1 MQVMMAQTSAP
12 VQMTQSSSKQT
23 SSTGSLFSQFL
34 LPADQFPS
42 ESNKG
47 LNGNLGDI
55 MANLFSN
62 IEGGDQ
68 FWNPEAIDD
77 RDVQALLNEL
87 PAELKEM
94 IETLLTEQVNV
105 TDLAQSPSPEM
116 KLAFLLQAISNDHQQ
131 MLSQPQK
138 KVLSELFEKW
148 FRGLKLDNKDSL
160 PKQVEQIFSQVK
172 KLMNENV
179 TTDKNAFHKIMEQLS
194 VAKKVQTYAEQ
205 AFQRYVPVKQT
216 EGTNSATKEF
226 QSVQSPLSPLE
237 QWTLKVPVSQD
248 EGQKQQFVREI
259 QQIMSKGKMIVNEA
273 GFTKM
278 QIKLTPE
285 NLGTIEIQLI
295 QKHGEIA
302 AKIIASSQAA
312 KDALDGQLTQL
323 KQAFAGQN
331 IEFEKLE
338 VIFQQDEQSFQFHD
352 QERQNHEEQHQSNDK
367 ETDESDINNLSF
379 EEQLSQIVLNEKV

>member
-12 VQMTQSSSKQT
+12 VQVTPSSKQT
-23 SSTGSLFSQFL
+23 SNTGTLFSQFM
-34 LPADQFPS
+34 LPAEQLPTDTS
-42 ESNKG
+42 KG
-47 LNGNLGDI
+47 IGGNLGEI
-55 MANLFSN
+55 IENLFSN
-62 IEGGDQ
+62 TEELEQ
-68 FWNPEAIDD
+68 FWNPEAVEDQE
-77 RDVQALLNEL
+77 VQALLNEL

-94 IETLLTEQVNV
+94 IETLLQEQISGTEN
-105 TDLAQSPSPEM
+105 LHNPAPEM
-116 KLAFLLQAISNDHQQ
+116 KLAFLLQAMVHDQQ
-131 MLSQPQK
+131 HMLSKPQK
-138 KVLSELFEKW
+138 KELTQLIEKW
-148 FRGLKLDNKDSL
+148 FPGLKLENKDSL
-160 PKQVEQIFSQVK
+160 PKQIEQIFSQVK
-172 KLMNENV
+172 KLMNENGS
-179 TTDKNAFHKIMEQLS
+179 TDKNSFYKIMEQLS
-194 VAKKVQTYAEQ
+194 VVKKAQTYAEQ

-216 EGTNSATKEF
+216 EHVSKEF
-226 QSVQSPLSPLE
+226 QTVQSPLSPLE
-237 QWTLKVPVSQD
+237 QWTLKVPASSE

-259 QQIMSKGKMIVNEA
+259 QQIITKGKLMVNEA

-331 IEFEKLE
+331 IDLEKLE
-338 VIFQQDEQSFQFHD
+338 VVFQQEEQSFQFHD
-352 QERQNHEEQHQSNDK
+352 QERQNHEEHHQSNDK
-367 ETDESDINNLSF
+367 ETDDTDINNLSF